1 MGRRVTVETYVN
13 IDVELE
19 DINTDDL
26 VEELESRGEIVITRS
41 DKITQLIKIYELRKL
56 GKSFE
61 RELDNYLYDVLGK
74 LV

>member
-26 VEELESRGEIVITRS
+26 VEELESRVITRS